1 MVEGTLAKEPCTTVS
16 SECIVK
22 QYFRPPSQ
30 HSATFVRFWY
40 TKVEEYALVIKDH
53 RTSST
58 YLPFLCLTS
67 QRQWTKVPRN
77 QLRCVQ

>member
-1 MVEGTLAKEPCTTVS
+1 MVEGTVAKEPCTTVN

-40 TKVEEYALVIKDH
+40 TKVEEYALVH
-53 RTSST
+53 
-58 YLPFLCLTS
+58 
-67 QRQWTKVPRN
+67 
-77 QLRCVQ
+77 